1 MYFFQF
7 WRLEPK
13 VKVRPGRFHPE
24 VSSCRWLLSHCVP
37 PQPFLGVGMCVC
49 VGGWSGEGERER
61 EGGGSLPLSIGTGPR
76 LQLQSSPKDHVP
88 KYSHTGVRAQ
98 HMTFRAQFSLL
109 QSEGQRKGKVRGR
122 EGQRERRGLEWGR
135 KAEPAALGGG
145 QNPWVS
151 ASFDAPFTEILRR
164 PLLPA
169 SSYVFTPKGAGTG
182 SRSAAFREPPPPFL
196 TQWHSRLRWALTGS
210 LPF

>member
-1 MYFFQF
+1 M
-7 WRLEPK
+7 W
-13 VKVRPGRFHPE
+13 
-24 VSSCRWLLSHCVP
+24 
-37 PQPFLGVGMCVC
+37 
-49 VGGWSGEGERER
+49 GWSGEGERER

-109 QSEGQRKGKVRGR
+109 QSEGQR
-122 EGQRERRGLEWGR
+122 ERRGLEWGR

-151 ASFDAPFTEILRR
+151 ASFDAPFTEILSR

-182 SRSAAFREPPPPFL
+182 SCSAAFRELPPISHSVAQPSEMGINRITAFL
-196 TQWHSRLRWALTGS
+196 MRRRRVREVR
-210 LPF
+210 